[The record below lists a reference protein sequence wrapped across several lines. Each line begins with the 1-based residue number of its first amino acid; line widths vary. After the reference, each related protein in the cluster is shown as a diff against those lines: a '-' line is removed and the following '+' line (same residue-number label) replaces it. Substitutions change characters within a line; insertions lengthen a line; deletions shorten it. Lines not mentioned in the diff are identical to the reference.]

1 MGYAEK
7 DQQQINWSHGVMKMT
22 KVGIIG
28 ASGYTGAELVRI
40 LSRHPK
46 VEISVITSRQYA
58 GQPLGDCYPGLA
70 HLPLTF
76 TSHEDDAVF
85 SEADV
90 FFTALPHKA
99 AMEAVKRGLDR
110 GKKVIDLSADFRLT
124 NIEDYEEHYGPHSCP
139 ELLKEAVYGL
149 SELYSDDIAKTR
161 LVANP
166 GCYPTSSLLPLMP
179 LVKAGLVT
187 VDDIIIDAKSGV
199 SGAGRGAS
207 QGTHFCE
214 VGEGFKAY
222 KVASHRHTPE
232 IEAQLALAAGRD
244 VTLTF
249 TPHLVPMSRGM
260 LATIYVKPA
269 AGVGRAEVEK
279 CWGEVY
285 ANTPFVT
292 VAQGDQ
298 LPDTAHV
305 RGTNRCVMAVRED
318 ARTGRLIILSAIDNL
333 AKGASAQAVQ
343 NLNIMMGWGED
354 LGVPQEPMFP

>member
-1 MGYAEK
+1 M
-7 DQQQINWSHGVMKMT
+7 V

-40 LSRHPK
+40 LARHPK

-85 SEADV
+85 SRADV

-99 AMEAVKRGLDR
+99 AMDAVKRCLNK
-110 GKKVIDLSADFRLT
+110 GKKVIDLSADFRLAKLA
-124 NIEDYEEHYGPHSCP
+124 DYQEHYGPHSCP
-139 ELLKEAVYGL
+139 ELLEEAVYGL
-149 SELYSDDIAKTR
+149 SELYADEIAKTR

-179 LVKAGLVT
+179 LVKAGLVST
-187 VDDIIIDAKSGV
+187 DDIIIDAKSG
-199 SGAGRGAS
+199 
-207 QGTHFCE
+207 
-214 VGEGFKAY
+214 
-222 KVASHRHTPE
+222 HRHTPE
-232 IEAQLALAAGRD
+232 IEAQLALAAGTD

-260 LATIYVKPA
+260 LATIYVKPSS
-269 AGVGRAEVEK
+269 GTGRAEVEK
-279 CWGEVY
+279 CWAEAY
-285 ANTPFVT
+285 ADTPFVS
-292 VAQGDQ
+292 VATGDQ

-333 AKGASAQAVQ
+333 AKGASAQGVQ
-343 NLNIMMGWGED
+343 NLNIMMGWEQEM
-354 LGVPQEPMFP
+354 GVPQEPLFP